1 MSKRQDKRIKRGAGP
16 SRPNR
21 RAAERLSS
29 AIAGFEVACKVDKKN
44 GAKAYKKPGAKKCW

>member
-1 MSKRQDKRIKRGAGP
+1 MSKRQERKKARGAKE

-29 AIAGFEVACKVDKKN
+29 AEAGYQAACKLN
-44 GAKAYKKPGAKKCW
+44 KANANAYTKPGSKKCW